1 MSGRSKSDPE
11 RAALES
17 AFARARDGAAPMLP
31 PVLRERLEVVL
42 EAAESGKNKAALAV
56 VATLLVRKA
65 ARPEQNIRFHQA
77 GMPGG
82 FSGRGLDERLV
93 TPFMKTNHFPAM
105 ISGSG
110 WLTRSIGQPLP
121 YNADYPGNIRPPAV
135 KSAFLGAVD
144 EIQSGRAGAEDAL
157 AFLLAELIAR
167 RDASAGIKL
176 NRPVNLTVAQ
186 IIARLTAHF
195 ARPNSARL
203 PTLAVHAV
211 YQRLTAEMER
221 YNGCSLLPLEPHTAA
236 DGKTGALG
244 DVQVNDADGLPVEAV
259 EIKHNIPLTAAL
271 VRDCRKKFQ
280 TASVRTFYLLSTSD
294 KNIVGGEEIKAEI
307 DDIRRNHGCQMIVN
321 GITPTLKYY
330 LRLLKDASAF
340 VNAYVAHLETD
351 PAINYALKEAWNEL
365 GGDNAPVVHK
375 HGA

>member
-17 AFARARDGAAPMLP
+17 AFARVRDGAAPTLP
-31 PVLRERLEVVL
+31 PILRERLEVVL

-121 YNADYPGNIRPPAV
+121 YDADYPGNIRPPAV

-144 EIQSGRAGAEDAL
+144 EIQSGRARAEDAL

-203 PTLAVHAV
+203 PT
-211 YQRLTAEMER
+211 
-221 YNGCSLLPLEPHTAA
+221 
-236 DGKTGALG
+236 
-244 DVQVNDADGLPVEAV
+244 
-259 EIKHNIPLTAAL
+259 
-271 VRDCRKKFQ
+271 
-280 TASVRTFYLLSTSD
+280 
-294 KNIVGGEEIKAEI
+294 
-307 DDIRRNHGCQMIVN
+307 QMIVN
-321 GITPTLKYY
+321 GVAPTLKYY
-330 LRLLKDASAF
+330 LRLLKDASPF

-351 PAINYALKEAWNEL
+351 PAINYALKEAWNQL
-365 GGDNAPVVHK
+365 GGDNSPPPRL
-375 HGA
+375 